1 MSMSMGSEPKHEHA
15 LLEATPSCLLVVGV
29 DGRIEFANRRVLNL
43 TGFAREALEGRRL
56 DILFPGGLD
65 RLEEHRPCQ
74 IVCRRADGTE
84 VPVEV
89 QLGRLEAP
97 ERVFVATLNDMTE
110 LQAGIQATVKAEARF
125 RALVEQISAITYTW
139 GWHDGEYLVL
149 YTSPQIEGILGYTPQ
164 EWIAEPSAWYEWVH
178 ADDRAAVIEENKR
191 CEQTAEAYSMQYRM
205 LCKDGRVIW
214 VEDSWVVVE
223 DEHEERRVFQGVVFD
238 ITERKLAEQEIAFL
252 AHHDGL
258 TGLPNRG
265 FFQETLELAIS
276 RARRHQLGLG
286 ILFLDLDNF
295 KHVNDT
301 LGHHA
306 GDELLRK
313 LADRLRACTRDTDL
327 VARQSGDE
335 FLVLLSDL
343 EMGRSTSAE
352 VKGSRIIVEAV
363 ARRIEQGLQEPFV
376 LGESSLRVSGS
387 IGISLFPQ
395 DGADAES
402 LLRSADAAMYRAKRD
417 APGRHFPYASGG
429 EPSIESVS
437 P

>member
-1 MSMSMGSEPKHEHA
+1 MKISSLGLTLCAMALAAGSASANVGPN
-15 LLEATPSCLLVVGV
+15 LEDAS
-29 DGRIEFANRRVLNL
+29 
-43 TGFAREALEGRRL
+43 
-56 DILFPGGLD
+56 
-65 RLEEHRPCQ
+65 
-74 IVCRRADGTE
+74 
-84 VPVEV
+84 
-89 QLGRLEAP
+89 
-97 ERVFVATLNDMTE
+97 
-110 LQAGIQATVKAEARF
+110 
-125 RALVEQISAITYTW
+125 
-139 GWHDGEYLVL
+139 
-149 YTSPQIEGILGYTPQ
+149 
-164 EWIAEPSAWYEWVH
+164 
-178 ADDRAAVIEENKR
+178 
-191 CEQTAEAYSMQYRM
+191 
-205 LCKDGRVIW
+205 GRVIGAINLL
-214 VEDSWVVVE
+214 V
-223 DEHEERRVFQGVVFD
+223 D

-252 AHHDGL
+252 AQHDGL

-306 GDELLRK
+306 GDELLRQ

-376 LGESSLRVSGS
+376 LGESSLPVSGS
-387 IGISLFPQ
+387 IGISLFPE

-402 LLRSADAAMYRAKRD
+402 LLRGADAAMYRAKRD

-429 EPSIESVS
+429 EQPIESVS